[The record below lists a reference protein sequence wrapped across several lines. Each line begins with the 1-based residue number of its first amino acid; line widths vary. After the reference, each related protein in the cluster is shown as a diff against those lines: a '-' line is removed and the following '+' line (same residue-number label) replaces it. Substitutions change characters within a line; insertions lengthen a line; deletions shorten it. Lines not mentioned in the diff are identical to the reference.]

1 MKINRLNIDAGF
13 FFDRF
18 LSRSQFGVASVT
30 LCGSYLNV
38 VAGVWTWGEQADR
51 RSAFFFSVTDG
62 WLSFTMDCHLLLWL
76 HFSATSLNMRLLRH
90 THALLQ
96 TALTDEHTLI
106 QTDGKRQTLNTT
118 HTHTHTH
125 TAHPSVHF
133 FLPHQQFLPMMH
145 LCFLS
150 LNALQNVWRLENDL
164 LSSSLFFSSLNKK
177 NKQKKT
183 NSNLDSKT
191 WASQADRNK
200 LNINSSST

>member
-1 MKINRLNIDAGF
+1 MKINRLNIDAVF

-125 TAHPSVHF
+125 TQRTLACTSFSLTSSFCQWCTCVF
-133 FLPHQQFLPMMH
+133 CLSM
-145 LCFLS
+145 LC
-150 LNALQNVWRLENDL
+150 
-164 LSSSLFFSSLNKK
+164 
-177 NKQKKT
+177 KT
-183 NSNLDSKT
+183 CDV
-191 WASQADRNK
+191 
-200 LNINSSST
+200 